1 MSTDQE
7 QQVCDAL
14 VNLGWL
20 ENDHALHAEGV
31 RAILGVLHCSADE
44 AKAVLG
50 TLRSRQL
57 IDVTITPGGTLDAR
71 EPMPVAKI
79 RWIRPKKS

>member
-1 MSTDQE
+1 M
-7 QQVCDAL
+7 CDAL

-31 RAILGVLHCSADE
+31 GAILGMLHCSTDE

-50 TLRSRQL
+50 ELRSRKL
-57 IDVTITPGGTLDAR
+57 IEITITPGGGLDAR
-71 EPMPVAKI
+71 EPMPVAKW
-79 RWIRPKKS
+79 RWIRPVKS